1 MQLNRLGLTVLG
13 LLLSNIQLIA
23 AKSSNKGIEFVKACD
38 SSADDVTNQCINRI
52 PDDVG
57 SSTGN
62 HACAYHEAEVKC
74 LGLCGNTLT
83 WKVAYQNSLKR
94 YRLVCAG
101 YIDERI
107 AEKEEEG
114 EAEDDA
120 PKKENKK
127 KSSEAKAESEPDA
140 DAGDE
145 EQEPKQTNKKS
156 VEESSAKPSK
166 SAQQKPTQKPSQ
178 SSSKQIPKSSAKPSK
193 TSGSESE
200 SQSKPTEKQQS
211 PKSKQPSDDNAK
223 EEGSHANG
231 GSEHNEKN
239 PKDKS
244 HAVLPSMDPEL
255 ADSSDQTRA
264 LALASCLLVLVSTAA
279 IAL

>member
-1 MQLNRLGLTVLG
+1 MHLNGLGLATLG
-13 LLLSNIQLIA
+13 LMLSSIHYAA
-23 AKSSNKGIEFVKACD
+23 AKSSDKGIEFVKACD

-74 LGLCGNTLT
+74 LGLCGNTVT

-120 PKKENKK
+120 PKKKNNK
-127 KSSEAKAESEPDA
+127 KSSDVKAEPESDA
-140 DAGDE
+140 DAAE
-145 EQEPKQTNKKS
+145 EDQESKQ
-156 VEESSAKPSK
+156 AKPSAEESTSK
-166 SAQQKPTQKPSQ
+166 PSKTSQQKPTQKPSQ
-178 SSSKQIPKSSAKPSK
+178 SSSKSPMSSTKPSKSSA
-193 TSGSESE
+193 SESE
-200 SQSKPTEKQQS
+200 SQSKPTDKPQP
-211 PKSKQPSDDNAK
+211 PKRKSSSDDTAN
-223 EEGSHANG
+223 EDGSPASS
-231 GSEHNEKN
+231 GSDSNEKN

-244 HAVLPSMDPEL
+244 HAILPTMDPEL
-255 ADSSDQTRA
+255 ADSSDRTCA
-264 LALASCLLVLVSTAA
+264 VVLVSWLLVLISTAA

>member
-1 MQLNRLGLTVLG
+1 MHFNGLGLAVLG
-13 LLLSNIQLIA
+13 FILSGIQHAA
-23 AKSSNKGIEFVKACD
+23 AKSSDKGIEFVKACD

-74 LGLCGNTLT
+74 LGLCGNTVT

-120 PKKENKK
+120 PKKKNNK
-127 KSSEAKAESEPDA
+127 KSSEVEPEPEPEADTADEDQESKQAKKTSE
-140 DAGDE
+140 
-145 EQEPKQTNKKS
+145 
-156 VEESSAKPSK
+156 EESTSKPSK
-166 SAQQKPTQKPSQ
+166 TVQQKPTQKTSQ
-178 SSSKQIPKSSAKPSK
+178 SSSKSPMSSTKLSNSSASK
-193 TSGSESE
+193 SE
-200 SQSKPTEKQQS
+200 SQSKPTDKPQP
-211 PKSKQPSDDNAK
+211 PKRKSSSDDAAN
-223 EEGSHANG
+223 EDGSPASS
-231 GSEHNEKN
+231 GSDPNEKN

-244 HAVLPSMDPEL
+244 HAILPTMDPEL
-255 ADSSDQTRA
+255 ADSSDRTRA
-264 LALASCLLVLVSTAA
+264 VVLMSWLLVLISTTA